1 MLRRLIILISNR
13 IFGIMS
19 IVLGLICLL
28 ASLIITLYHLSLH
41 SLILFCSLF
50 IAFFTIGFITLIIE
64 RSKSL
69 LKIDTQ
75 KSRMPMSQVDYKK
88 KDDKFDQNKNSNEKI
103 AMIRDEVLE
112 TIKKLKEIEL
122 EE

>member
-1 MLRRLIILISNR
+1 MV
-13 IFGIMS
+13 S
-19 IVLGLICLL
+19 IVLSLICLL
-28 ASLIITLYHLSLH
+28 ASLIITFYHSSLH
-41 SLILFCSLF
+41 GLILFCSLF

-64 RSKSL
+64 RGKSP

-75 KSRMPMSQVDYKK
+75 KSRMPMSQVDNKN

-103 AMIRDEVLE
+103 ATIRDEVLE